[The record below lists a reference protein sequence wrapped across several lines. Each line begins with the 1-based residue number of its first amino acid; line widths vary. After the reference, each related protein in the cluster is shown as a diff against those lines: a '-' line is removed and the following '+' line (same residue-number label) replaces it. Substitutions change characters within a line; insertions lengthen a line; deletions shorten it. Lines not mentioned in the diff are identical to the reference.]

1 MLGLALDLLIAALVI
16 GVALWTVRTRD
27 DFAAIVGFVAYG
39 LLLTLAWAR
48 LAAYD
53 VALTEAAIGG
63 GVTGVILLRA
73 SIRLKPVVTVR
84 KPISARILV
93 GLLCAAISAGL
104 SAVVLLPMTPAPSLA
119 TEVRAHLAGTGL
131 GNPIAGVLMAYRAL
145 DTFLETV
152 VVLLALFGV
161 WSLTPD
167 AAWGGRPVMAG
178 PTAAFGPL
186 PLFGRVLIP
195 VGIVIGIYIV
205 WVGADAPGGK
215 FQGATILAAMW
226 ILAMMAGLTKA
237 PPIGRWRLRL
247 LLAAGP
253 IVFVAV
259 GLAGIPLAGA
269 FLAYP
274 EALAKPLILL
284 IEVALTLSIAA
295 TLGLLVAGP
304 PETASGAEP

>member
-1 MLGLALDLLIAALVI
+1 MAGLALDLVIALLAI
-16 GVALWTVRTRD
+16 GVALWTIRTAD

-39 LLLTLAWAR
+39 LLLTLAWSQ

-73 SIRLKPVVTVR
+73 SVRLKPVAALR
-84 KPISARILV
+84 KGLTARLVV
-93 GLLCAAISAGL
+93 GLLCAFVSAGL
-104 SAVVLLPMTPAPSLA
+104 AAVVLMPPVPAPSLA
-119 TEVRAHLAGTGL
+119 AEVRAHLASTGL

-167 AAWGGRPVMAG
+167 AAWGGRP
-178 PTAAFGPL
+178 AAWAPQASIGPL
-186 PLFGRVLIP
+186 PLFARLLVPI
-195 VGIVIGIYIV
+195 GIVIGIYIV

-226 ILAMMAGLTKA
+226 ILAMMAGLAEA
-237 PPIGRWRLRL
+237 PPIGSWRLRA

-295 TLGLLVAGP
+295 TLGLIVAGP
-304 PETASGAEP
+304 PERAP

>member
-1 MLGLALDLLIAALVI
+1 MMAGLALDLLVAALVI
-16 GVALWTVRTRD
+16 GVALWTIRTRD
-27 DFAAIVGFVAYG
+27 DFTAIVGFVGYG
-39 LLLTLAWAR
+39 LLLTIAWAR

-63 GVTGVILLRA
+63 GVTGVILMRA
-73 SIRLKPVVTVR
+73 SVRLKPLAAAR
-84 KPISARILV
+84 KAFGPRLVV
-93 GLLCAAISAGL
+93 GLACAVVSAGL
-104 SAVVLLPMTPAPSLA
+104 AAVVLLPPTPGPSLA
-119 TEVRAHLAGTGL
+119 VEVRAHLASTGL

-152 VVLLALFGV
+152 VVLLALIGV

-167 AAWGGRPVMAG
+167 AAWGGRPGLPLSA
-178 PTAAFGPL
+178 TSLGPL
-186 PLFGRVLIP
+186 PLFTRLLIP
-195 VGIVIGIYIV
+195 LGVVIGVYIV

-226 ILAMMAGLTKA
+226 ILAMMAGLAEA
-237 PPIGRWRLRL
+237 PPIGSWRLRL

-253 IVFVAV
+253 IVFVAI

-274 EALAKPLILL
+274 EALAKPLILV

-304 PETASGAEP
+304 PERAP

>member
-1 MLGLALDLLIAALVI
+1 MLDLALDLLITALVI
-16 GVALWTVRTRD
+16 GVALWTIRTRD

-73 SIRLKPVVTVR
+73 SVRLKPVTTARTPIGVR
-84 KPISARILV
+84 VLV
-93 GLLCAAISAGL
+93 GLLCAVISAGL
-104 SAVVLLPMTPAPSLA
+104 AAVVLLPVSPPPSLA
-119 TEVRAHLAGTGL
+119 ADVRSHLASTGL

-152 VVLLALFGV
+152 VVLLALFGA

-167 AAWGGRPVMAG
+167 RAWGGRPGAPI
-178 PTAAFGPL
+178 PTASFGPL
-186 PLFGRVLIP
+186 PLFGRLLIP
-195 VGIVIGIYIV
+195 IGVVIGIYIV

-226 ILAMMAGLTKA
+226 ILAMMAGLTEA

-259 GLAGIPLAGA
+259 GVAGIPLAGS

-304 PETASGAEP
+304 PETAPGTEL

>member
-73 SIRLKPVVTVR
+73 SIRLKPVATAR
-84 KPISARILV
+84 KPIGARILV
-93 GLLCAAISAGL
+93 GLLCAAISAAL
-104 SAVVLLPMTPAPSLA
+104 AAVVLLPMTPAPSLA
-119 TEVRAHLAGTGL
+119 IEVRTHLASTGL

-167 AAWGGRPVMAG
+167 AAWGGRPAMAV
-178 PTAAFGPL
+178 PAAAFGPL
-186 PLFGRVLIP
+186 PLFGRLLIP
-195 VGIVIGIYIV
+195 VGIVIGVYIV

-226 ILAMMAGLTKA
+226 ILAMMAGLTQA
-237 PPIGRWRLRL
+237 PSIGRWRLRL

-253 IVFVAV
+253 IVFLAI

-304 PETASGAEP
+304 PDVTPGVEP

>member
-1 MLGLALDLLIAALVI
+1 MMAGSALDLLVAALSVA
-16 GVALWTVRTRD
+16 VALWTIRTDD
-27 DFAAIVGFVAYG
+27 DFAAIVGFVGYG

-48 LAAYD
+48 LGADD

-73 SIRLKPVVTVR
+73 SVRLKPVAAVR
-84 KPISARILV
+84 KGLGTRLVV
-93 GLLCAAISAGL
+93 GLLCALVTAGL
-104 SAVVLLPMTPAPSLA
+104 AAIVLLPVTPAPSLA
-119 TEVRAHLAGTGL
+119 AEVRAHLATTGL

-161 WSLTPD
+161 WSLTKD
-167 AAWGGRPVMAG
+167 TAWGGRPGAPMPPA
-178 PTAAFGPL
+178 TFGPL
-186 PLFGRVLIP
+186 PLFARLLVP
-195 VGIVIGIYIV
+195 VGIVIGVYIV

-226 ILAMMAGLTKA
+226 ILAMMAGLVEA
-237 PPIGRWRLRL
+237 SPIGSWRLRA

-284 IEVALTLSIAA
+284 IEVALTVSIAA
-295 TLGLLVAGP
+295 TLGLIVAGP
-304 PETASGAEP
+304 PERAP

>member
-1 MLGLALDLLIAALVI
+1 MMAGLALDLLVAGLVV
-16 GVALWTVRTRD
+16 GVALWTIRTRD
-27 DFAAIVGFVAYG
+27 DFAAIVGFVGYG
-39 LLLTLAWAR
+39 LLLTIAWAR

-63 GVTGVILLRA
+63 GVTGVILMRA
-73 SIRLKPVVTVR
+73 SIRLKPLAYVR
-84 KPISARILV
+84 KALGPRLLV
-93 GLLCAAISAGL
+93 GLACAAVSAGL
-104 SAVVLLPMTPAPSLA
+104 AAVVLLPPTPAPSLA
-119 TEVRAHLAGTGL
+119 AEVRAHLASTGL

-161 WSLTPD
+161 WSLTGD
-167 AAWGGRPVMAG
+167 AAWGGRPG
-178 PTAAFGPL
+178 LPLPAASFGPL
-186 PLFGRVLIP
+186 PLFTRLLIP
-195 VGIVIGIYIV
+195 AGVVIGIYIV

-226 ILAMMAGLTKA
+226 ILAMMAGLAEA
-237 PPIGRWRLRL
+237 PPIGSWRLRL

-253 IVFVAV
+253 IVFVAI

-274 EALAKPLILL
+274 DALAKPLILV

-304 PETASGAEP
+304 PERAP